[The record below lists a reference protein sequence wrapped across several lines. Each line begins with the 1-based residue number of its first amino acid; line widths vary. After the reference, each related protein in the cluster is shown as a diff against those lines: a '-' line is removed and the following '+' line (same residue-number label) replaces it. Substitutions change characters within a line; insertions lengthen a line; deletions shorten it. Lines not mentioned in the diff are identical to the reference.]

1 MTWGVPRLLLLVVL
15 TTLMVMQAGLAL
27 GQITF
32 GATLTVLSG
41 RVSVVRS
48 NGSAVQPAS
57 TGLTLNVGDRVATVG
72 RASALVTFF
81 DGSEIELGGD
91 TTISIGDA
99 SSEADDVVTFLIQV
113 ILGSTIHRVSPM
125 KSASSSY
132 RILAGDAVIE
142 VRGTTAGASVDSD
155 GNATGYLQNGTAS
168 MNGYALHPNEACTL
182 DSGGAF
188 ECADQKSKDVWS
200 VLDEGVTNGDPP
212 KGNDSNTPKS
222 DDDKDD
228 KKDPAPTPDPEG
240 RQNP

>member
-1 MTWGVPRLLLLVVL
+1 MVRPRRRHKGVSRGSIAVGPHASTRTTWGVPRLVLLVVL

-27 GQITF
+27 GQIAF

-57 TGLTLNVGDRVATVG
+57 TGLMLNVGDRVATVG
-72 RASALVTFF
+72 KASALVTFF

-99 SSEADDVVTFLIQV
+99 SSEADDVVTFLIQI
-113 ILGSTIHRVSPM
+113 ILGSTVHRVSPM
-125 KSASSSY
+125 KSSSSSY

-142 VRGTTAGASVDSD
+142 VRGSTAGASVDSD

-188 ECADQKSKDVWS
+188 ECADQKDKDDWS
-200 VLDEGVTNGDPP
+200 DLDEGVTNGDRP
-212 KGNDSNTPKS
+212 KRNHS
-222 DDDKDD
+222 
-228 KKDPAPTPDPEG
+228 
-240 RQNP
+240 